1 MNCTPAAMAAGS
13 PAARATSS
21 SVWIFFS
28 PSGSKS
34 IISSIV
40 TKWETGATSAPAAIS
55 VMLLPSVRP
64 VTGHPGH
71 PSARQQPAPLV
82 RGRQVHDDEQPP
94 PLLELAPSFPRHC
107 NPSPHDR
114 QVHDLQALP
123 GVHRLGDV
131 EPLLR

>member
-28 PSGSKS
+28 PSGSKRAM
-34 IISSIV
+34 SSIV
-40 TKWETGATSAPAAIS
+40 TRWETGATSVPVAIS

-71 PSARQQPAPLV
+71 PSARQQPAALV
-82 RGRQVHDDEQPP
+82 CGRQVHDDEQPAA
-94 PLLELAPSFPRHC
+94 LLELGRHSSGHRYPS
-107 NPSPHDR
+107 SHDW
-114 QVHDLQALP
+114 QVHDLQA
-123 GVHRLGDV
+123 
-131 EPLLR
+131 